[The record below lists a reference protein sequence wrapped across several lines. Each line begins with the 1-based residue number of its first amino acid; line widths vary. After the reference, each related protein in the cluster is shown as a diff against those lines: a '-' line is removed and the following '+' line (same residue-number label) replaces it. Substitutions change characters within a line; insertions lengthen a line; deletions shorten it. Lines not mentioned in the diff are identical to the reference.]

1 MGLWLTLLRI
11 IGRPLAMRLLAI
23 LALVELIFL
32 TESFEG
38 LLRKALE
45 FDASAGDFLWILAL
59 QAPEISSLAFAIALV
74 VALFFST
81 QDARQN
87 AELLVLTSAGMTP
100 THLLAFF
107 TLLCS
112 VLAVVVWALVGI
124 VVPEARYQ
132 QRQNLQDIQRAYLT
146 AQMTAPTGS
155 GQIASP
161 DGSTF
166 VATLGNGL
174 LIYSGNN
181 SRDFQLGTAQSWS
194 LQPPDREGW
203 QYTARLQ
210 GFTGYESS
218 TTGQLNQT
226 STKGADIQFSLAD
239 LIPAARPTREAREQ
253 TLLDHG
259 NDSALY
265 QETTSRALQVLLAGL
280 SALGALC
287 LRRGRIFALPLAILM
302 TVAFEPALRAL
313 PTSVLLPVGLG
324 LSATMLAAL
333 RLMAVRLIVPIRG

>member
-11 IGRPLAMRLLAI
+11 IGRPVALRLLAI

-45 FDASAGDFLWILAL
+45 FDASARDFLWILAL

-100 THLLAFF
+100 THLLVFF

-112 VLAVVVWALVGI
+112 GLAVMVWALVGI

-132 QRQNLQDIQRAYLT
+132 QRQSLQELQRAYLT
-146 AQMTAPTGS
+146 TQMTTPTGS

-161 DGSTF
+161 DGTMF
-166 VATLGNGL
+166 VATLGEGL
-174 LIYSGNN
+174 LIYSGQS
-181 SRDFQLGTAQSWS
+181 SRDFQLGTADSWS
-194 LQPPDREGW
+194 LQPPDRHDGP
-203 QYTARLQ
+203 YTARLQ
-210 GFTGYESS
+210 GFTGYESA
-218 TTGQLNQT
+218 TTGRLNQT

-239 LIPAARPTREAREQ
+239 LIPSARPERDPREQ
-253 TLLDHG
+253 TLFEG
-259 NDSALY
+259 TLY
-265 QETTSRALQVLLAGL
+265 PETTSRALQVLLAGL

-313 PTSVLLPVGLG
+313 PDFALLPVGLG